1 MESQIAF
8 LYELFCRDPAY
19 FQRLLEF
26 LLHARFRS
34 VRLNLRGA
42 LKQDAV
48 FFSLEGQL
56 INIENNKKRFNTLT
70 EWYNATKGTKH
81 ARIGLDQFKE
91 IMVTSK
97 FSIYQIIETVRDKEV
112 ADFIDMKYR
121 SSILFTY
128 ISHRIRAKRMSFTW
142 DKSQTFSIEWN
153 GVQYSVTHT
162 HTSTEAKLS
171 VGHLLDAITNPEEPI
186 TGLYL
191 IQSGKKHLLTEDRVV
206 HCDKS
211 RNVQSQPTSFGL
223 EYDSRPTENSIPPL
237 LPTPAAPEKKDTVEV
252 SLFEFRK
259 MQQDIQTLTLL
270 YVDLSQKLSRLV
282 PSSPSS

>member
-1 MESQIAF
+1 MEF

-19 FQRLLEF
+19 FQRMLEF

-70 EWYNATKGTKH
+70 EWYNAIKGSKH
-81 ARIGLDQFKE
+81 TRIGLEQFKE
-91 IMVTSK
+91 IMATPK
-97 FSIYQIIETVRDKEV
+97 FSIYQILETVRDKEV

-128 ISHRIRAKRMSFTW
+128 ISHRIRSKRMPFTW
-142 DKSQTFSIEWN
+142 DKSQTFAVEWN
-153 GVQYSVTHT
+153 GVEYSVTHT
-162 HTSTEAKLS
+162 HTSTNENIS
-171 VGHLLDAITNPEEPI
+171 VGHLLDAITAPEEPI

-191 IQSGKKHLLTEDRVV
+191 LQSGKKYLLTED
-206 HCDKS
+206 
-211 RNVQSQPTSFGL
+211 
-223 EYDSRPTENSIPPL
+223 SIPNTPL
-237 LPTPAAPEKKDTVEV
+237 LPTPEPVPKKDTVEIPLV
-252 SLFEFRK
+252 QFQK

-270 YVDLSQKLSRLV
+270 YVDLSQKLSHLMA
-282 PSSPSS
+282 PPTYP